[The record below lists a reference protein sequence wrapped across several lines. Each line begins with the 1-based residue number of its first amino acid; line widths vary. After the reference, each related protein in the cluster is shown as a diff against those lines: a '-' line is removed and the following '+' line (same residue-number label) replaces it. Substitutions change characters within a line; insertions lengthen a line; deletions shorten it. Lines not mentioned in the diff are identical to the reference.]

1 MQQRRAQLIGV
12 VRRDVRR
19 HADGDAG
26 RAVGQQVRERRRQ
39 HHRLLAG
46 AVVGRA
52 EIDRVL
58 VDAFEQRLR
67 HLVSAALGVAHGRGV
82 IAVDVAEV
90 ALPVDQ
96 RVAHGEILREAHQR
110 VVDRLVAVRV
120 VVAHHLADDL
130 GALLVAAGGVELQ
143 LAHGVE
149 DAPVHGLQAVAHVG
163 QRAVHDRRQRVGEI
177 ALFQRILAAGWAR
190 CRRGRAESVCRSWRL
205 AYRAEP
211 SAASPG
217 CGCTGR
223 GLTPP

>member
-1 MQQRRAQLIGV
+1 MRCSSAAHSSSALCGGIVG
-12 VRRDVRR
+12 R
-19 HADGDAG
+19 HAHRDAR
-26 RAVGQQVRERRRQ
+26 RAVGEQVGEAGRQ
-39 HHRLLAG
+39 HHRLGAG

-52 EIDRVL
+52 EVDRLL

-67 HLVSAALGVAHGRGV
+67 HLGQPALGVAHGGGV

-90 ALPVDQ
+90 ALAVDQ
-96 RVAHGEILREAHQR
+96 RIAHGEVLGQPHQR

-163 QRAVHDRRQRVGEI
+163 QRAVHDGRQRVGEV
-177 ALFQRILAAGWAR
+177 ALLQRILQQDRLDAVGTGQNWFVAHAIGLSRGAK
-190 CRRGRAESVCRSWRL
+190 RRKPGLWMHGTL
-205 AYRAEP
+205 A
-211 SAASPG
+211 
-217 CGCTGR
+217 
-223 GLTPP
+223 